1 MPKLTKYV
9 IIFYYLSK
17 GCVNVNNTKLEEF
30 FNGFKLGELLHRNEL
45 NKEKE
50 EKSKLCTAL
59 IIITTIAIVTVAI
72 IALCKYFKRRPIE
85 EFEYDF
91 DDDFDDTFT
100 IDEDAIDEDEED
112 FVIVESIEAVTE
124 E

>member
-1 MPKLTKYV
+1 MT
-9 IIFYYLSK
+9 
-17 GCVNVNNTKLEEF
+17 NTKLEEF
-30 FNGFKLGELLHRNEL
+30 FNGLKLGELLHRNEL

-50 EKSKLCTAL
+50 ENNKLCTAL
-59 IIITTIAIVTVAI
+59 IIVSVIALIAITI
-72 IALCKYFKRRPIE
+72 IAINKYFKRRPIE

-100 IDEDAIDEDEED
+100 IEDDDSDEDDN
-112 FVIVESIEAVTE
+112 FVIVDSVTE